1 MSGAR
6 SRPTSRGLRRRSP
19 RRSAPRVAV
28 LVEAPEWRKRVRNV
42 ELIARRAARAAAA
55 VAPRTGK
62 SDLCLVLAN
71 DRSVRRLNRQWRG
84 KDKPTNV
91 LSFPSGESRHDLA
104 SVAASLPLGDV
115 IIAYG
120 VTAAEAAKQGK
131 TLNAHLVHLIVH
143 GVLHLLGYD
152 HERDAEAER
161 MEALEIK
168 ILRRLG
174 VADPYRRD
182 AA

>member
-1 MSGAR
+1 MSPPR
-6 SRPTSRGLRRRSP
+6 SRRTSSRLRRRP
-19 RRSAPRVAV
+19 RRTAPRITV
-28 LVEAPEWRKRVRNV
+28 LIEAPEWGKRVRNV
-42 ELIARRAARAAAA
+42 SFVARRAARAAAA
-55 VAPRTGK
+55 ATPLIGK
-62 SDLCLVLAN
+62 SELCLVLAD

-91 LSFPSGESRHDLA
+91 LSFPSGELVDGRA
-104 SVAASLPLGDV
+104 SATAVPLGDV

-120 VTAAEAAKQGK
+120 VTTSEAAKQGK
-131 TLNAHLVHLIVH
+131 TLTAHLVHLIVH

-152 HERDAEAER
+152 HERDADAER
-161 MEALEIK
+161 MEALEIE
-168 ILRRLG
+168 ILHRLG